1 MCLRMRQTFLIATLM
16 LLPMTA
22 MAQDEPL
29 IEPAEPQSGFERMQ
43 RGFGMIFE
51 GLREEVDPT
60 VDGLKDK
67 AGELRDKARE
77 MAPEM
82 REWVESMGPALLDL
96 ADKIGDL
103 NDYHAPEKLPNGDI
117 ILRRKKPLLDAP
129 EPPMDVPMGPTDI

>member
-1 MCLRMRQTFLIATLM
+1 MFYRMRQTFMIAALM
-16 LLPMTA
+16 LLPVPVL
-22 MAQDEPL
+22 AQDEPL

-60 VDGLKDK
+60 VDDLKDK
-67 AGELRDKARE
+67 AGALRDKARE

-82 REWVESMGPALLDL
+82 RDWVEAMGPALRDL

-103 NDYHAPEKLPNGDI
+103 NDYQAPEKLPNGDI
-117 ILRRKKPLLDAP
+117 ILRHKEPLTEPSRPPLVMP
-129 EPPMDVPMGPTDI
+129 EGPTDI